1 MRPERKRTV
10 TPFHVKP
17 SELALALVA
26 WSILVVLM
34 TSLVVLWL
42 TGLDRSASS
51 SPVEPAQ
58 VPHFVCTDDGDGTIQ
73 RCVFSSIA
81 KQLP

>member
-1 MRPERKRTV
+1 MRSERERTV

-26 WSILVVLM
+26 WTILVVLM
-34 TSLVVLWL
+34 TSLVAWL
-42 TGLDRSASS
+42 TTGLDQSATSS
-51 SPVEPAQ
+51 RVEPGQ

-81 KQLP
+81 KPQS

>member
-1 MRPERKRTV
+1 MRSERERTV

-17 SELALALVA
+17 GELALALAAWTIIVA
-26 WSILVVLM
+26 LM
-34 TSLVVLWL
+34 TSLVLWL
-42 TGLDRSASS
+42 TSGLDQSASN
-51 SPVEPAQ
+51 SPVAPAQ

-81 KQLP
+81 KRQP